1 MNTTP
6 LMSEPHELQF
16 DRIDDHVAV
25 REVGTILLV
34 ADGTR
39 LAALDFAGFE
49 TRMHALLAT
58 RYRQPRIVERRDP
71 AGLSTRV
78 RAYLAGDRS
87 ALDSVDVDGGGTPF
101 QRLVW
106 NALRAIPSGT
116 TTTYGEIAR
125 RIGRPQAS
133 RAVGLAN
140 AKNPIA
146 IVVPCHRVVGA
157 NGALTGYAGGLE
169 RKRWLLRHEGVAL
182 AL

>member
-1 MNTTP
+1 MKTTKS
-6 LMSEPHELQF
+6 SEPYELYL
-16 DRIDDHVAV
+16 DRIDDHAAA

-49 TRMHALLAT
+49 DRMNALLAA
-58 RYRQPRIVERRDP
+58 RYRNARLVERRDP

-78 RAYLAGDRS
+78 RAYLAGDAS
-87 ALDSVDVDGGGTPF
+87 ALDGVEVDGGGTPF

-106 NALRAIPSGT
+106 KALRAIPAGT

-125 RIGRPQAS
+125 RIGRPRAS

-140 AKNPIA
+140 SKNPIA

-157 NGALTGYAGGLE
+157 NGTLTGYAGGLA
-169 RKRWLLRHEGVAL
+169 RKRWLLAHEGATVEL
-182 AL
+182 

>member
-1 MNTTP
+1 MTIAKRA
-6 LMSEPHELQF
+6 EPHDLYI
-16 DRIDDHVAV
+16 DRIQDHAAA
-25 REVGTILLV
+25 RDVGTILLV
-34 ADGTR
+34 ADGAR

-49 TRMHALLAT
+49 DRMSALLGV
-58 RYRQPRIVERRDP
+58 RYPSPRLVERRDP
-71 AGLSTRV
+71 AGLSTRL
-78 RAYLAGDRS
+78 RAYLSGDRS
-87 ALDSVDVDGGGTPF
+87 ALDDVEVDGGGTPF

-106 NALRAIPSGT
+106 TALRAIPAGT

-125 RIGRPQAS
+125 RIGRPRAS

-169 RKRWLLRHEGVAL
+169 RKRWLLAHEGATVAP
-182 AL
+182 